1 MRFGSDVQSN
11 GEFYS
16 DLNGMTHSKRV
27 YYSKLHLQGNVYP
40 IVSSAYLQDSKKRI
54 SLLTKQASGT
64 ASLQDGQLDVRLI
77 YGPKIPDQKLFFRF
91 GLTVHWHKMTLEVLD
106 NQLLIIYQHFINLD

>member
-1 MRFGSDVQSN
+1 MKGLSNFELIMRFGTDVQSN

-64 ASLQDGQLDVRLI
+64 ASLQDGQLDVSWTVLRSLI
-77 YGPKIPDQKLFFRF
+77 KIHFRF
-91 GLTVHWHKMTLEVLD
+91 G
-106 NQLLIIYQHFINLD
+106 

>member
-1 MRFGSDVQSN
+1 MAQVRSDPKCPLILGEGMSNFELIMRFGTDVQSN

-40 IVSSAYLQDSKKRI
+40 IVASAYLQDSKKRI

-64 ASLQDGQLDVRLI
+64 ASLQDGQLDVSLI
-77 YGPKIPDQKLFFRF
+77 F
-91 GLTVHWHKMTLEVLD
+91 
-106 NQLLIIYQHFINLD
+106 